1 MKKGKFI
8 VIDGGEGSGKGT
20 QIESIK
26 NLYSNT
32 VFTREPGGSS
42 YGEEIRNIILKSQFA
57 KQADAFTHMCL
68 FFASRQDHMRNT
80 VIPALQ
86 SGKNIISDR
95 GDSSSFAYQ
104 LYGLEGN
111 HLKDLFLSLRKQCL
125 GEFVPDLYVILDVLP
140 KEGMRRVQER
150 YKAKGDFNHFDD
162 RGVDFHERI
171 RKGYSEFAKLFPDKV
186 KIIDANKSKE
196 EVLKSLQDV
205 LKSILC

>member
-1 MKKGKFI
+1 
-8 VIDGGEGSGKGT
+8 
-20 QIESIK
+20 
-26 NLYSNT
+26 
-32 VFTREPGGSS
+32 
-42 YGEEIRNIILKSQFA
+42 
-57 KQADAFTHMCL
+57 
-68 FFASRQDHMRNT
+68 MRNT